1 MYKKKMAKIVLSNP
15 TRALDITAN
24 IATAAVSRSP
34 KNVMKTLPQ
43 LITFYNAGKR
53 LHFSKFVKYS
63 SNYSYKSMKIKNNYT
78 FKSTVFHRV
87 IN

>member
-1 MYKKKMAKIVLSNP
+1 MAKNVLSNP
-15 TRALDITAN
+15 TRALDNTAS

-43 LITFYNAGKR
+43 LITFYNTGKR

-63 SNYSYKSMKIKNNYT
+63 LNYSYKSMKIKNNYT
-78 FKSTVFHRV
+78 FKSTMYRRL
-87 IN
+87 II